1 MAERKRMTTRFKELF
16 EQKQFFV
23 MAGGMNPIGAKMAEV
38 LGYEVFYMSGGN
50 TSAHQLG
57 WPDSGSS
64 MRDMVDNAR
73 KIVLTVNIPVFSD
86 ADTGYGDAVNTYRT
100 VREYI
105 QAGIAGCHIE
115 DQTFPPKSGPRR
127 RCISI
132 QEMVGKLKAAMDA
145 KMEFDPDFVIMAR
158 CDFGGIPGATFEE
171 IIERCLAYKEEA
183 KVDVVCPNDL
193 KTWDEIQEAI
203 RRIPG
208 PVVPLI
214 PSSIRPYPSLEEQR
228 AAGAAAAWFPALTT
242 MAGLQANWD
251 FLNDFRERGT
261 RVIDEFL
268 QRAAQS
274 PWGVASN
281 GSILGARHI
290 QDMEDRYISG

>member
-1 MAERKRMTTRFKELF
+1 
-16 EQKQFFV
+16 
-23 MAGGMNPIGAKMAEV
+23 
-38 LGYEVFYMSGGN
+38 
-50 TSAHQLG
+50 
-57 WPDSGSS
+57 
-64 MRDMVDNAR
+64 MVDNAR

-86 ADTGYGDAVNTYRT
+86 ADTGYGDAVSTYRT

-105 QAGIAGCHIE
+105 HAGIAGCHIE

-145 KMEFDPDFVIMAR
+145 KMELDPDFVIMAR
-158 CDFGGIPGATFEE
+158 CDFGGVPGATFAE

-183 KVDVVCPNDL
+183 RVDVVCPNDL

-214 PSSIRPYPSLEEQR
+214 PNSIRPYPSLEEQR

-251 FLNDFRERGT
+251 FLNDFKERGT
-261 RVIDEFL
+261 RVLDEFL

-274 PWGVASN
+274 TWGVASN

-290 QDMEDRYISG
+290 QDMEDTYIPR

>member
-1 MAERKRMTTRFKELF
+1 
-16 EQKQFFV
+16 
-23 MAGGMNPIGAKMAEV
+23 
-38 LGYEVFYMSGGN
+38 VFYMSGGN

-57 WPDSGSS
+57 SPDSGSS

-86 ADTGYGDAVNTYRT
+86 ADTGYGDAINTYRT

-145 KMEFDPDFVIMAR
+145 KIEFDPDFVIMAR
-158 CDFGGIPGATFEE
+158 CDFGGVPGATFAE

-183 KVDVVCPNDL
+183 QVDVVCPNDL
-193 KTWDEIQEAI
+193 KTWDEIQEALL
-203 RRIPG
+203 RIPG

-214 PSSIRPYPSLEEQR
+214 PASIRPYPSLEEQQ

-251 FLNDFRERGT
+251 FLNDFKERGT

-274 PWGVASN
+274 TWGVASN
-281 GSILGARHI
+281 GSILGARRI
-290 QDMEDRYISG
+290 QDMEDTYIPR

>member
-1 MAERKRMTTRFKELF
+1 MAESKRMTTRFKELF
-16 EQKQFFV
+16 EQQKFFV
-23 MAGGMNPIGAKMAEV
+23 MAGGMNPIGARMAEA

-50 TSAHQLG
+50 TAAHQLG

-73 KIVLTVNIPVFSD
+73 KIVLTVHIPVFSD
-86 ADTGYGDAVNTYRT
+86 ADTGYGDALNTHRT
-100 VREYI
+100 VQEYI

-132 QEMVGKLKAAMDA
+132 KEMVGKLKAAMDA
-145 KMEFDPDFVIMAR
+145 KMELDPDFVIMAR
-158 CDFGGIPGATFEE
+158 CDFGGVPGATFEE

-183 KVDVVCPNDL
+183 RVDVVCPNDL
-193 KTWDEIQEAI
+193 QTWDEIQAAI

-214 PSSIRPYPSLEEQR
+214 PASIRPYPTLEEQQ

-261 RVIDEFL
+261 GVIDAL
-268 QRAAQS
+268 QARAAQS
-274 PWGVASN
+274 KWGVASN
-281 GSILGARHI
+281 GGILGSRQI
-290 QDMEDRYISG
+290 QAMEDRYLPD

>member
-1 MAERKRMTTRFKELF
+1 MAERQRMTTRFKELF
-16 EQKQFFV
+16 AQQKFFV
-23 MAGGMNPIGAKMAEV
+23 MAGGMNPMGAKMAEV
-38 LGYEVFYMSGGN
+38 LGSEVFYMSGGN

-86 ADTGYGDAVNTYRT
+86 ADTGYGDAVNTHRT
-100 VREYI
+100 VQEYI
-105 QAGIAGCHIE
+105 HAGIAGCHIE

-132 QEMVGKLKAAMDA
+132 KEMVGKLKAAMDA
-145 KMEFDPDFVIMAR
+145 KMELDPDFVIMAR
-158 CDFGGIPGATFEE
+158 CDFGGVPGATFEE
-171 IIERCLAYKEEA
+171 IIARCLAYKEEA

-214 PSSIRPYPSLEEQR
+214 PASIQPYPTLEQQR
-228 AAGAAAAWFPALTT
+228 EAGAAAAWFPALTT

-251 FLNDFRERGT
+251 FLHDFQARGT
-261 RVIDEFL
+261 RVIDEL
-268 QRAAQS
+268 RARAAQS
-274 PWGVASN
+274 LWGVASN
-281 GSILGARHI
+281 ASLLGARRI
-290 QDMEDRYISG
+290 QEMEDRYLPG

>member
-86 ADTGYGDAVNTYRT
+86 ADTGYGDAISTYRT

-115 DQTFPPKSGPRR
+115 DQTFPPKSGSRR
-127 RCISI
+127 RCVSI

-145 KMEFDPDFVIMAR
+145 KMELDPDFVIMAR
-158 CDFGGIPGATFEE
+158 CDFGGVPGATLAE

-183 KVDVVCPNDL
+183 RVDVVCPNDL
-193 KTWDEIQEAI
+193 KSWEEIQEALL
-203 RRIPG
+203 RIPG

-214 PSSIRPYPSLEEQR
+214 PASLRPYPSLEEQQ

-251 FLNDFRERGT
+251 FLNDFKERGT

-268 QRAAQS
+268 QRGAQS
-274 PWGVASN
+274 PWGAASN

-290 QDMEDRYISG
+290 QGMEDTYIPG